1 MSTGR
6 RAVPPRAHD
15 AAPLFAALGDETRF
29 ALLVRLSSSGPQSIT
44 GLSARARVSRQA
56 ITKHLDVLS
65 RAGLVRGRRRGREHV
80 WELDPRRIA
89 AAHGYLDDIGIGYCG
104 RYGDWAYIWTDQ
116 AFMSGERAAR
126 AALRRLAA

>member
-6 RAVPPRAHD
+6 REAAPWARD

-29 ALLVRLSSSGPQSIT
+29 ALVVRLSSSGPQSIT

-65 RAGLVRGRRRGREHV
+65 KAGLVRGRRLCREHV
-80 WELDPRRIA
+80 WELDPRRID
-89 AAHGYLDDIGIGYCG
+89 AAHGYLDDIA
-104 RYGDWAYIWTDQ
+104 RQWDDALERLR
-116 AFMSGERAAR
+116 AFVEDE
-126 AALRRLAA
+126 